1 MAGFGEDDAEVVG
14 TVKLRALTMFDAQR
28 MTLYGTMAGLIDAGL
43 SFSDAAEIVAGEF
56 EGADD
61 PTSAKSVRIFFKAV
75 EEARAAGKGD
85 LRSKAAAAFGAK
97 FICPEEMALVVSLL
111 SAPRPERILE
121 AASRL
126 LELQARTRATSVVGS
141 QQRFVG

>member
-1 MAGFGEDDAEVVG
+1 MPSFGEDDAEVVG

-43 SFSDAAEIVAGEF
+43 SFAEAAEKLADEF
-56 EGADD
+56 ESVDE
-61 PTSAKSVRIFFKAV
+61 PSSAQSVRIFFYAV
-75 EEARAAGKGD
+75 EEARAVGGGD
-85 LRSKAAAAFGAK
+85 LRSKASAAFGAK
-97 FICPEEMALVVSLL
+97 FICPEEMALLTSLL
-111 SAPRPERILE
+111 TAPRPERILD

-126 LELQARTRATSVVGS
+126 LELQARTRATSVAGS